1 MKMID
6 EKGAYHAPGA
16 SLAPQQDARRASQQ
30 ELAQISFDN
39 EILTERM
46 AELEL
51 ALEDANWMRM
61 TFTGQQEFSREGL
74 KKIREISR
82 MMFAKNP
89 LIKRGV
95 MVKALYVWGQGINVR
110 AKDKAINQVLQTF
123 WDDEKNRS
131 ELTSHQARMLKEIDL
146 EVEGLLYFVFF
157 TRPTDGRV
165 RVRTL
170 PADEVVDV
178 ISNPQD
184 AKTPWYYVR
193 AWMEN
198 KFNPRTGS
206 KETVTRKAYY
216 PDWRY
221 HPKARPQKIGGIPVQ
236 WDSPVYFVRTGKFGE
251 SEVYAAID
259 WARAYKEFLEDV
271 ASLMRAYSR
280 FAWKRIT
287 KGKKAIAAE
296 KAKLASTLASGDS
309 SETNPPPV
317 TGAMALLGEGTDL
330 QPMQVRGASIS
341 PEDGRRLLLMVAAAV
356 NLPETY
362 FGDVSV
368 GTLATARSMDRPTEL
383 AMKERQ
389 MLWTDILRDIFRF
402 VILQAVKAT
411 NGELRKMAAIEIV
424 DDGEETEERITWNE
438 GANLQ
443 MDIDFP
449 PILEQDVQAGVQA
462 VITALTL
469 NGQELRL
476 LDDQIATRLIL
487 KAMGEDDVDEIMSEL
502 FPDET
507 TSVAN
512 ETASDVRMKTAAR
525 KLAEAILEAKQ
536 SGVLEAVEGQTRAD
550 PGRIQGGARADA
562 IRPNGGAE

>member
-1 MKMID
+1 
-6 EKGAYHAPGA
+6 
-16 SLAPQQDARRASQQ
+16 
-30 ELAQISFDN
+30 LAQISFDN
-39 EILTERM
+39 EMLTERM

-51 ALEDANWMRM
+51 ALEDASWMRLM
-61 TFTGQQEFSREGL
+61 FTGQQEFSREGL
-74 KKIREISR
+74 KKIRELAR

-95 MVKALYVWGQGINVR
+95 MVKALYVWSQGINVR
-110 AKDKAINQVLQTF
+110 AKNIYINAVLQTF

-146 EVEGLLYFVFF
+146 QVEGQLYFVFF

-170 PADEVVDV
+170 PADEIVDV
-178 ISNPQD
+178 ISNLQD
-184 AKTPWYYVR
+184 AKSTWYYR
-193 AWMEN
+193 REWTER
-198 KFNPRTGS
+198 KFNLKTGT
-206 KETVTRKAYY
+206 KETATRKAYY

-221 HPKARPQKIGGIPVQ
+221 HPKAQPKNIGGVPVQ
-236 WDSPVYFVRTGKFGE
+236 WESPVYFVRTGKFGE
-251 SEVYAAID
+251 SEVYAALD

-296 KAKLASTLASGDS
+296 KAKMASTLASGDS

-341 PEDGRRLLLMVAAAV
+341 PDDGRRLLLMVAASV
-356 NLPETY
+356 GLTETF

-368 GTLATARSMDRPTEL
+368 GSLATAKSMDRPTEL
-383 AMKERQ
+383 NMKERQ
-389 MLWTDILRDIFRF
+389 MLWTDILRDIFRY
-402 VILQAVKAT
+402 VILQAVKAAG
-411 NGELRKMAAIEIV
+411 GELRQIARIEMV
-424 DDGEETEERITWNE
+424 DDGDEQEERIVWNE
-438 GANLQ
+438 GVNLQ

-449 PILEQDVQAGVQA
+449 SILERDVQTGVQA

-476 LDDQIATRLIL
+476 LDEQIATRLIL

-512 ETASDVRMKTAAR
+512 ETVSDVRVKVAAR
-525 KLAEAILEAKQ
+525 KLAEAIIEIKREGRMEDGRTQDGRMPCAPTGATEEAK
-536 SGVLEAVEGQTRAD
+536 
-550 PGRIQGGARADA
+550 
-562 IRPNGGAE
+562 